1 MWRKDVRSK
10 RAPLAEGG
18 VNMIEEISLGDG
30 KVLHP
35 ITNIEDFF
43 ILSHYKGSTID
54 VNKWVLKVGGSV
66 HKPVECSYEELM
78 GSYPRVSEVITM
90 ECVINPVGGR
100 LVGTAVWS
108 GVPLRDV
115 LAEVEVKDEAVDL
128 FCKSEDGVNRGFP
141 LGFFQNPLTLLAYEM
156 NGQRLPV
163 EYGFPLRLVVPG
175 YYGFVWR
182 KWLKELILKEE
193 KYADPQW
200 VASMKLIK
208 SEKVVLTTKILTP
221 HDHEVLTRTPYV
233 IAGVSWGGEKPIRRV
248 EVSFDKGLTWEPAEI
263 IWRPPHPY
271 AWVVWRL
278 LWVPPAEGPCV
289 VTVRA
294 INEGGSVQID
304 GNDAYPSGLG
314 RLHRVNVVVSSEP
327 AKVV

>member
-1 MWRKDVRSK
+1 MPWYARALRQ
-10 RAPLAEGG
+10 RAPLAAGDL
-18 VNMIEEISLGDG
+18 NMSEEISLGDG
-30 KVLHP
+30 KVLQP
-35 ITNIEDFF
+35 ITKIEDFF

-54 VNKWVLKVGGSV
+54 VNEWVLKVGGSV
-66 HKPVECSYEELM
+66 HKPVECSYEELI
-78 GSYPRVSEVITM
+78 GSYHRVSEVITM

-115 LAEVEVKDEAVDL
+115 LDEAEVKDGAVDL
-128 FCKSEDGVNRGFP
+128 FCKSADGVNRGLP

-163 EYGFPLRLVVPG
+163 ECGYPLRLVVPG

-200 VASMKLIK
+200 VASMKVIK
-208 SEKVVLTTKILTP
+208 SEKVMLTSKILMP
-221 HDHEVLTRTPYV
+221 KDNEVLTRKPYV
-233 IAGVSWGGEKPIRRV
+233 VAGVSWGGEKSIRRV

-263 IWRPPHPY
+263 VWRPSHPY

-278 LWVPPAEGPCV
+278 LWVPPAEGPYV

-294 INEGGSVQID
+294 IDAKEGYGV
-304 GNDAYPSGLG
+304 A
-314 RLHRVNVVVSSEP
+314 SS
-327 AKVV
+327 